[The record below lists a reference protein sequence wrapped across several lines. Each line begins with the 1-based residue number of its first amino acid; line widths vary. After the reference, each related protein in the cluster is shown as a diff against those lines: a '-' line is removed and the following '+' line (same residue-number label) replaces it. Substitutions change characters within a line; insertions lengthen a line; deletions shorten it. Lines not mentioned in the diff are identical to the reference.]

1 MEHPTRSRTSAPL
14 SHCRRT
20 IHCLLRMLPLTA
32 TNLHKEAWLSPR
44 PRHRQ
49 APIPA
54 FPHLPLPPSSSHHRP
69 IPAPAS
75 PPQPLPPSSSR
86 RQLPLVRPTTSP
98 RAHLSRFFLA
108 HLLQE

>member
-20 IHCLLRMLPLTA
+20 IHCPLRMLPLTA
-32 TNLHKEAWLSPR
+32 TNLHKEAYLSLSLSLSH
-44 PRHRQ
+44 RHRQ

-54 FPHLPLPPSSSHHRP
+54 FPHLPLPPSSSHRR
-69 IPAPAS
+69 PAS
-75 PPQPLPPSSSR
+75 PPPPSSSR
-86 RQLPLVRPTTSP
+86 RQLPLVLPPTTFP